1 MDLNKSVA
9 DSFGVTVT
17 LRFYIPFSNL
27 AWIITVPEVFH
38 KFRPTLQANAGRIFR
53 SGHDHFILNPNLSFN

>member
-17 LRFYIPFSNL
+17 LRIYIPCSNL
-27 AWIITVPEVFH
+27 GQIITVPEVFR
-38 KFRPTLQANAGRIFR
+38 KFRLTLQANAGIIFR
-53 SGHDHFILNPNLSFN
+53 SGHDHFILNPNSSFN